1 MPQKHQQSTQLMGRK
16 VGMTQIFDEQ
26 GLLIPCT
33 VISIEPNVV
42 VQKKTKEV
50 DGYESYQLGAEK
62 VADSK
67 KRNVTKPLVG
77 HFAKAKVEP
86 RKRLQETFSAE
97 ELEIGQEIG
106 VEYFE
111 GEKLVDVR
119 GRSKG
124 KGFQGVMKRHNFS
137 GGPAAH
143 GSGFHRHAGSTGM
156 RSTPGRTLPGHKMPG
171 HMGDRRVTTEL
182 LEIVK
187 VDVEKQVILVRGSV
201 PGAKNGLV
209 TVRKALKKQGN

>member
-1 MPQKHQQSTQLMGRK
+1 MQLMGRK
-16 VGMTQIFDEQ
+16 VGMTRVFDEQ
-26 GLLIPCT
+26 GLLVPCT

-42 VQKKTKEV
+42 VQKKTQEV
-50 DGYESYQLGAEK
+50 DGYVSYQMGAEK

-77 HFAKAKVEP
+77 HYAKAKVEP
-86 RKRLQETFSAE
+86 RKRLQETYSE
-97 ELEIGQEIG
+97 QELEVGQEIG
-106 VEYFE
+106 VEHFE
-111 GEKLVDVR
+111 GVKLVDVC
-119 GRSKG
+119 GCSKG
-124 KGFQGVMKRHNFS
+124 KGFQGVMKRHNFG

-156 RSTPGRTLPGHKMPG
+156 RTTPGRTLPGHKMPG
-171 HMGDRRVTTEL
+171 QMGNKRVTTEM

-187 VDVEKQVILVRGSV
+187 VDVEKQVLLVRGSV

>member
-1 MPQKHQQSTQLMGRK
+1 MRQKSMKLMGRK
-16 VGMTQIFDEQ
+16 QGMTRIFDEH
-26 GLLIPCT
+26 GFLIPCT

-42 VQKKTKEV
+42 VQKKTVEN
-50 DGYESYQLGAEK
+50 DGYEAYQMGFDK

-77 HFAKAKVEP
+77 HYAKSKVEP
-86 RKRLQETFSAE
+86 RKHLQEADCLDEFE
-97 ELEIGQEIG
+97 VGQEVG

-111 GEKLVDVR
+111 GVKFLDATAQ
-119 GRSKG
+119 SKG

-156 RSTPGRTLPGHKMPG
+156 RSTPGRTLQGHKMPG
-171 HMGDRRVTTEL
+171 QMGNKKVTTEG
-182 LEIVK
+182 LEIIK
-187 VDVEKQVILVRGSV
+187 IDVEKQVVLVRGSV
-201 PGAKNGLV
+201 PGGKNGLV
-209 TVRKALKKQGN
+209 SLRKALKKEGK